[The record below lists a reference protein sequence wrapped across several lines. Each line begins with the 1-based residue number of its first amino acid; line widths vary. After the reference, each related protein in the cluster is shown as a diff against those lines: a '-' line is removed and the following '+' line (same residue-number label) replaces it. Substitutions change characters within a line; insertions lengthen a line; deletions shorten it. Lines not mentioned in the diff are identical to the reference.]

1 MSLKSH
7 AGAALLYAVLTVLM
21 TWPMAGR
28 LGLME
33 AGDSSYFA
41 WAMAWTTRALL
52 TDPLSLPH
60 ANTLHPLR
68 YTLFLDEP
76 IVATSILSLPLRLL
90 TTDPIVLLN
99 LVRLLTFFL
108 TALGVRALG
117 LSLGL
122 SPLAAFAAGAIFSF
136 SSNRVSSPAHISVL
150 GTQFLPLY
158 LLFLHRWAR
167 EGSAKA
173 AALAGLFFG
182 VSAWACGYQALLA
195 AAILP
200 IPILFL
206 VQKRAILKTA
216 PIGLA
221 AALALLLPLQ
231 WLHRQA
237 LEPLRYERTADETVF
252 FSAPLEGLFS
262 TSASNRVWGSLTEGL
277 RSIVEADLFQGLT
290 VLGLSALALFS
301 IRRLDAAQKRSV
313 AVYVSLAACAV
324 LVALGPEIRLLGTTL
339 LPGPFAAL
347 REFEVFRMIRVPA
360 RASVFVAL
368 GLAMLAAFG
377 LDRITRPGWRVALVI
392 LALLEAAVVPLN
404 VVAADRCLRA
414 GDPTPPIYAWLAA
427 QPGAGPIIELPML
440 ANDGLFQRPR
450 FDDSVY
456 LLHSTTH
463 WKPLVNGYAGTEPP
477 EYLVTREMM
486 KDFPSAQSIARL
498 RALGVRHVIV
508 HLRGFGPNRRLAIEA
523 RLKDFPADLGE
534 AARFGDDLALEVLEH
549 RSNGTAKSGY

>member
-301 IRRLDAAQKRSV
+301 IRRVDAPQKRSV

-324 LVALGPEIRLLGTTL
+324 LVALGPEIRLFGTTL

>member
-1 MSLKSH
+1 
-7 AGAALLYAVLTVLM
+7 
-21 TWPMAGR
+21 
-28 LGLME
+28 ME

-76 IVATSILSLPLRLL
+76 IVATSVLSLPLRIL

-122 SPLAAFAAGAIFSF
+122 SPLAAFAAGAVFSF

-167 EGSAKA
+167 EGSARA

-182 VSAWACGYQALLA
+182 LSAWACGYQALLA

-200 IPILFL
+200 VPILL
-206 VQKRAILKTA
+206 LIEKRAAWKTA

-221 AALALLLPLQ
+221 TAIALLLPLW

-262 TSASNRVWGSLTEGL
+262 TSASNRVWGALTENL

-290 VLGLSALALFS
+290 VLALSGLAVFS
-301 IRRLDAAQKRSV
+301 VRRLEPGRKRSV
-313 AVYVSLAACAV
+313 AVYASLAAGAV
-324 LVALGPEIRLLGTTL
+324 LVALGPEIRLFGTTV

-377 LDRITRPGWRVALVI
+377 LDRITRPALRVALVF
-392 LALLEAAVVPLN
+392 LALLEATVAPLN

-414 GDPTPPIYAWLAA
+414 GDETLPVYAWLRN
-427 QPGAGPIIELPML
+427 QPGSAPVIELPIL
-440 ANDGLFQRPR
+440 PNDGLFQRPR

-456 LLHSTTH
+456 LLHSTVH
-463 WKPLVNGYAGTEPP
+463 WKPLINGYAGTEPP
-477 EYLVTREMM
+477 EYRITREVM
-486 KDFPSAQSIARL
+486 KDFPSEASLTRL
-498 RALGVRHVIV
+498 RALGVGHVIV
-508 HLRGFGPNRRLAIEA
+508 HLRGFGPNRRPTIEA
-523 RLKDFPADLGE
+523 RLKDFAADLGE
-534 AARFGDDLALEVLEH
+534 AARFGDDLVLEVRESP
-549 RSNGTAKSGY
+549 RAGAGAPGGGAGY